1 MRCLFAIGLRAT
13 HLKNMTNK
21 LVYSRALSAISGVG
35 SLAFLG
41 SLYYYTLIMPPNV
54 KGELALAF
62 VVIISFILQSY
73 LILVII

>member
-1 MRCLFAIGLRAT
+1 VIGLRAT

-21 LVYSRALSAISGVG
+21 LVYSRALSAISGIG

-41 SLYYYTLIMPPNV
+41 SLCYYTLIMPPNV

-62 VVIISFILQSY
+62 VAIILSFYSSSI
-73 LILVII
+73 VKT